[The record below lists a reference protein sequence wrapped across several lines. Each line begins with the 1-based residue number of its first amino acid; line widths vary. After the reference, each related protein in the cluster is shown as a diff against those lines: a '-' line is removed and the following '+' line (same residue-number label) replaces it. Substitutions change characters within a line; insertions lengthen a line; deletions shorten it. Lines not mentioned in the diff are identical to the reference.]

1 RQLCSQ
7 LNNTPNALP
16 ATPQNIVETGT
27 PINPSGR
34 LNPNYGRLRQWQNS
48 VNSNYNGLQAAL
60 RTQSWHGMTMNL
72 AYTFSHSIDGG
83 SGWHYS
89 ATSANG
95 QGAGDGFTTD
105 QTKPGLDRGNAIFDV
120 RHRLVINYVY
130 ELHW

>member
-1 RQLCSQ
+1 MK
-7 LNNTPNALP
+7 TNA
-16 ATPQNIVETGT
+16 
-27 PINPSGR
+27 SGR

-120 RHRLVINYVY
+120 RHRLVVNYVY
-130 ELHW
+130 ELPWFTHSSNGFLRNALGEAPVPSAFMS